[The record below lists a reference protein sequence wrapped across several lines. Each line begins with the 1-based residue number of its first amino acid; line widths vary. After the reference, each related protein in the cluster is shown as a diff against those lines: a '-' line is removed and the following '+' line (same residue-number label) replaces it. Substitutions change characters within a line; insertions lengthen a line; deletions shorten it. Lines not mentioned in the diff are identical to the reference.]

1 MAMIS
6 IRLTSEEEKL
16 FKEFA
21 KSKDVNLSALIRQ
34 TLTEKIEDE
43 YDMKIYQEYLANK
56 EYKEA
61 RPLKAIIE
69 ELELTDGL

>member
-6 IRLTSEEEKL
+6 IRLTDEEERA
-16 FKEFA
+16 FKAFA
-21 KSKDVNLSALIRQ
+21 KSKDLNLSALIRQ

-61 RPLKAIIE
+61 RPLKEIIE
-69 ELELTDGL
+69 ELGLADEL